1 MNNVFEKY
9 DIEEPIQVGDL
20 ISYWPETTKVTRTR
34 LHSWRDLDKNKVL
47 GICTAIKGNG
57 IVVITNGIADV
68 NVTGIV
74 CLGDKLAMS
83 DIAGVAKAI
92 KYDQDE
98 TKFRYRHIGKVIG
111 LYNSYNV
118 VKVLLDIE

>member
-1 MNNVFEKY
+1 MKNNYKKY
-9 DIEEPIQVGDL
+9 DIDEPIHIGDL
-20 ISYWPETTKVTRTR
+20 ITYWPETDKVTRAYIDN
-34 LHSWRDLDKNKVL
+34 WRNADKNKVL
-47 GICTAIKGNG
+47 GICTHIYDNTITVVSTG
-57 IVVITNGIADV
+57 IVDV
-68 NVTGIV
+68 NVTGLI
-74 CLGDKLAMS
+74 CLGDKLTVS
-83 DIAGVAKAI
+83 DKKGIAKAI